1 MNKFIIILVFLLGNI
16 NISYAG
22 YNDNMVGEVTA
33 VMTYSSGLIL
43 FRLHNQPSSHP
54 SCNRG
59 YFAIATDV
67 SDIATNRMLSR
78 LLIAHT
84 TKAPVNIGFDNA
96 GDCANG
102 YIRVHRVG

>member
-1 MNKFIIILVFLLGNI
+1 MKKIIFILALLLGSTNM
-16 NISYAG
+16 SYAG
-22 YNDNMVGEVTA
+22 YNANMVGEVTA
-33 VMTYSSGLIL
+33 VMTYSSSLIL

-54 SCNRG
+54 SCNKS

-96 GDCANG
+96 GSCGNG